1 MSKIRKRR
9 ETSADITILRK
20 TDNARLAGINV
31 IKTQPVVILP
41 LSRIPRQDSIG
52 VREDLTTTEL
62 SSGGRIG
69 KHQVLILIASVT
81 KKLTTIL
88 LKSAT
93 KHQMFRSKMDSSV
106 PFPASPVTS
115 PDLNIQMGAGQRPE
129 SGSPSPYS
137 FPVEPP
143 SARNTPSPS
152 IMTQTPET
160 LPPRTSSP
168 SITTHTPLESRSL
181 NSSNS
186 KDSSGGQ
193 PLSENLDSKGCL
205 CEDD

>member
-1 MSKIRKRR
+1 ML
-9 ETSADITILRK
+9 TSRYSE
-20 TDNARLAGINV
+20 RLIIQGWSALTLLKLNQGLNHHI
-31 IKTQPVVILP
+31 
-41 LSRIPRQDSIG
+41 SRIPRQDSIG
-52 VREDLTTTEL
+52 VREDVTTTEM

-69 KHQVLILIASVT
+69 KHQVWILNC
-81 KKLTTIL
+81 LTYQESSRPFSPQ
-88 LKSAT
+88 SAT

-106 PFPASPVTS
+106 PFPASPLTS
-115 PDLNIQMGAGQRPE
+115 PDIQGAGQRSE

-143 SARNTPSPS
+143 SSRNTPSPS
-152 IMTQTPET
+152 MMTQTPEM

-168 SITTHTPLESRSL
+168 SMTTHTPLESRSL

-193 PLSENLDSKGCL
+193 PLSENLDSKGC
-205 CEDD
+205 